1 MVFTSCLLPAVLV
14 LLLSLVH
21 SDASPAKTFELQDPV
36 TGKPVKCDRCPP
48 GTYLR
53 DRCSSTHK
61 SQCAPCP
68 PGSFTELWNHIG
80 KCLRCGV
87 CGYNMI
93 EKTACTAASDCQC
106 ECKPG
111 YYFKED
117 YDMCVRHSECPA
129 GQGVE
134 SQGTANKDTVCHI
147 CSNNTYSDVSSAH
160 NNCTDHQTCSD
171 AELLKG
177 STWHNSVCANCRAL
191 KDGGEYLKEILP
203 AFFVHLKMNIKRLRR
218 IVHRL
223 PLEDGK
229 KQAGTSEFSLSQL
242 HDRINTWAASA
253 TPKQIRELPGILD
266 KTGASSAGERLQNKL
281 QRIDTNLKEQCALG
295 NEVLAV
301 L

>member
-1 MVFTSCLLPAVLV
+1 MQKISSKISQQPLMSETLM
-14 LLLSLVH
+14 
-21 SDASPAKTFELQDPV
+21 DPV
-36 TGKPVKCDRCPP
+36 TGNPVICDRCPP

-93 EKTACTAASDCQC
+93 EKTACTADSDCQC

-111 YYFKED
+111 YYFKEE

-129 GQGVE
+129 GQGVA

-160 NNCTDHQTCSD
+160 NNCTEHQMCSD
-171 AELLKG
+171 VELLKG
-177 STWHNSVCANCRAL
+177 SIWHNSICANCGVL
-191 KDGGEYLKEILP
+191 KGKATRTKSSKGRIRRLYFSHLHYSTVELQCRP
-203 AFFVHLKMNIKRLRR
+203 VVVHHTRSRCLAQRPNRGS
-218 IVHRL
+218 
-223 PLEDGK
+223 LEGV
-229 KQAGTSEFSLSQL
+229 GFEPTTF
-242 HDRINTWAASA
+242 
-253 TPKQIRELPGILD
+253 
-266 KTGASSAGERLQNKL
+266 
-281 QRIDTNLKEQCALG
+281 
-295 NEVLAV
+295 
-301 L
+301 

>member
-1 MVFTSCLLPAVLV
+1 MVSTSCLLPAVLV
-14 LLLSLVH
+14 LLLSLVD

-36 TGKPVKCDRCPP
+36 TGNPVICDRCPP

-93 EKTACTAASDCQC
+93 EKTACTADSDCQC

-111 YYFKED
+111 YYFKEE

-129 GQGVE
+129 GQGVA

-160 NNCTDHQTCSD
+160 NNCTEHQMCSD
-171 AELLKG
+171 VELLKG
-177 STWHNSVCANCRAL
+177 SIWHNSICANCGVL

-203 AFFVHLKMNIKRLRR
+203 AFFVQHKMNIKRLRR

-229 KQAGTSEFSLSQL
+229 KQAGTSEFNLLQL
-242 HDRINTWAASA
+242 RYRINTWVASA
-253 TPKQIRELPGILD
+253 TPEQIRELPGILD

-281 QRIDTNLKEQCALG
+281 QRIDTNVKEQCTLG